1 MPEAALAKL
10 LATPADLKKLLL
22 SHVLPAAVFRFG
34 AATGDAVTV
43 AGTPVAVTVTGNE
56 IEGTTWNFC
65 VFPGTNWTKRNVSVG
80 ALTVGGAKVIEVD
93 IPANN
98 GVIHAIDK
106 ILGL

>member
-1 MPEAALAKL
+1 MSRVIDCNPTAGPFTLLAPTDAAFKAVPEAALAKL

-56 IEGTTWNFC
+56 MEGTTWNFC
-65 VFPGTNWTKRNVSVG
+65 VFPGT
-80 ALTVGGAKVIEVD
+80 D
-93 IPANN
+93 
-98 GVIHAIDK
+98 
-106 ILGL
+106 